1 MNKRYSFI
9 LLSSILT
16 ACGGGGDSGG
26 ASVASIT
33 KQPTAV
39 VSQPSN
45 ISSIAVKTQP
55 AITEISLQQSK
66 TTNSLETANVIKS
79 AAQSTHDIA
88 VPDGFTLNSERL
100 FNFNVA
106 RSEDDNQPAYLSLC
120 SDYQRHDDGSYTIN
134 YNSCLLRTS
143 LTELNFEAVITV
155 TNDTQG
161 LVAALWYMDEN
172 KPPLITDWRF

>member
-1 MNKRYSFI
+1 MNKRYSLI
-9 LLSSILT
+9 LLSSLLT
-16 ACGGGGDSGG
+16 ACGGGSAD
-26 ASVASIT
+26 SIT
-33 KQPTAV
+33 KQPTAS

-45 ISSIAVKTQP
+45 ISSIAVKVQP

-66 TTNSLETANVIKS
+66 ATNALETEAVIES
-79 AAQSTHDIA
+79 DAQSTHDIR
-88 VPDGFTLNSERL
+88 VPDGFALNSERL
-100 FNFNVA
+100 YNFNVA

-120 SDYQRHDDGSYTIN
+120 SDYQHHDDGSYTIN

-161 LVAALWYMDEN
+161 LVAALWYMDES
-172 KPPLITDWRF
+172 KSPLITDWRF